1 MGWPTGVRK
10 DTKNPVKTTNKGG
23 KKIVGKAK
31 KMGGQKGSKSIG
43 NY

>member
-1 MGWPTGVRK
+1 MAKAVSLPSSV
-10 DTKNPVKTTNKGG
+10 TTINKGG

-31 KMGGQKGSKSIG
+31 KMKKQIGKRSIG